1 MMFEK
6 YENESSVDTI
16 QSEEKKAENLRD
28 VSIQTTTNLKDIA
41 GLINCIRGI
50 LGCYPYEYTEFK
62 INNFVEQINA
72 NESLSKEIIKSLYEI
87 KQFFAG

>member
-1 MMFEK
+1 MFEK
-6 YENESSVDTI
+6 YENELPDTI

-28 VSIQTTTNLKDIA
+28 VAIRTTTNLKDIA

-50 LGCYPYEYTEFK
+50 LGCYSFEYTEFK

-72 NESLSKEIIKSLYEI
+72 NEVLSEEIIKSLYEI